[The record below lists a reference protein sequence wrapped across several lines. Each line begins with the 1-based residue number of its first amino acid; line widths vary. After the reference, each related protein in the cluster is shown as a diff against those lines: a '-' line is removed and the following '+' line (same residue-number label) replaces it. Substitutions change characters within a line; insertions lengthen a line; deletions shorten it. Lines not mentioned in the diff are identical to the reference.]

1 MKKLLNEIDAK
12 KAVGIDTIPPNLIKI
27 ASNYLAPILTT
38 AISSSIENSVP
49 PANAKVATVVPLD
62 KGKPDKNDI
71 SNFRPVSLLNTFS
84 KFYEIVIKDQLV
96 LSMENYFSPMVSA
109 YRKNYSTQHVITRLI
124 EEWRAHLDENFVVG
138 AVLTDL
144 SKAFD
149 CIAHDLLIAK
159 LAAYGFSDTA
169 LRYVYSYLSN
179 QKQCVRINNMYSNY
193 QKIISGV
200 PQGSISGPIVFNL
213 SINDLFFFVSDVS
226 LHNFA
231 DTSAFAETI
240 LELTDVLQ
248 SGSEIVIDWFKNNKM
263 IVDPDK
269 LQVTTQNQRIV
280 VDNQNIKVVSSADF
294 LGIQINNKL
303 NFNVHISNICRSA
316 ANQLNALIRLKRFLG
331 FKEKR
336 ILINSYFIANFNYCP
351 LVWMFSSASSLKKIE
366 KLQKRALRF
375 LYNDYEI
382 SYEELLLKSGRATM
396 NVNRLRILCIEIY
409 KTINNLNPEFMRDL
423 FSLRETSRLIREKY
437 MLNLNIPVH
446 NQVTFGT
453 KNLRF
458 FGPKVWNSLP

>member
-1 MKKLLNEIDAK
+1 MFPE
-12 KAVGIDTIPPNLIKI
+12 
-27 ASNYLAPILTT
+27 
-38 AISSSIENSVP
+38 
-49 PANAKVATVVPLD
+49 NAKVATVVPLD

-71 SNFRPVSLLNTFS
+71 SNFRPVSLLNTFFS
-84 KFYEIVIKDQLV
+84 KFYEKVIKDQLV

-231 DTSAFAETI
+231 ATSAFAETI

-336 ILINSYFIANFNYCP
+336 ILVNSYFYDKF
-351 LVWMFSSASSLKKIE
+351 
-366 KLQKRALRF
+366 
-375 LYNDYEI
+375 
-382 SYEELLLKSGRATM
+382 
-396 NVNRLRILCIEIY
+396 
-409 KTINNLNPEFMRDL
+409 
-423 FSLRETSRLIREKY
+423 
-437 MLNLNIPVH
+437 
-446 NQVTFGT
+446 
-453 KNLRF
+453 
-458 FGPKVWNSLP
+458 